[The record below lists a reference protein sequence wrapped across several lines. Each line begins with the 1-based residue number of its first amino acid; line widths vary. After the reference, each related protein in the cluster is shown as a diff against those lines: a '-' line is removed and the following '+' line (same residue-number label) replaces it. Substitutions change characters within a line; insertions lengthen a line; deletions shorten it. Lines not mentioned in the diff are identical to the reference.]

1 MQQRD
6 RKPRAAGPA
15 GVTGF
20 KRAALAALVLPA
32 VVGGF
37 MLQSAVSQNGRLF
50 EEVLTRVANFGVDAV
65 PPDSLYSLAARGLL
79 RRIGDPYAELYSP
92 EQLADFQRESLR
104 NGYGG
109 MGMLVELVRDTAT
122 VMKVYA
128 GTPAAGAGVR
138 VGDRIVEVDG
148 QKVTGLPLD
157 QVTSKL
163 LGPAGTTVHVVMARH
178 GQGAPV
184 RIEAQRALVHVPVVP
199 YALMLENGV
208 GYVPL
213 DRFSESSAQELADAV
228 RDLRE
233 RGAKSY
239 VIDLRGNGGGS
250 LDQSI
255 RISNVFLPRGAEVLR
270 VVYRNAPQEL
280 YRAEDKPIVTTEPV
294 VVMTDEGTAS
304 ASEIVAGSLQDH
316 DRAVVVG
323 SPSFGKGLVQDL
335 FPLDGGWALK
345 LTTGRWFTPSGRSI
359 QRPRKVLPDGSFA
372 PDDTMPPSDSAL
384 RARPVFHSDAGRPVY
399 GGGGITPDV
408 LVREDT
414 LNAAERALL
423 RALSTRPSASNQV
436 LSEYTLELMSGV
448 GRDFSVGGAWRDEV
462 FRRLQKDGVRVD
474 RPTFDAGATLLDR
487 MLEQRVSAL
496 AFGDSASFRRN
507 VPRDR
512 QLQTALEVLRG
523 ASTQAQALAKATQLA
538 HATAAAPA
546 VAATRPRGS
555 D

>member
-1 MQQRD
+1 MPERNTRRGGTQPRM
-6 RKPRAAGPA
+6 RGMRRAA
-15 GVTGF
+15 V
-20 KRAALAALVLPA
+20 AALVLPA

-37 MLQSAVSQNGRLF
+37 MLQSAVSENGRLF
-50 EEVLTRVANFGVDAV
+50 EEVLTRVASFGVDAV
-65 PPDSLYSLAARGLL
+65 PTDSLYALAARGLI

-122 VMKVYA
+122 VMKVYP
-128 GTPAAGAGVR
+128 GTPAAGAGVQ

-157 QVTSKL
+157 RVTARL
-163 LGPAGTTVHVVMARH
+163 LGPQGTTIHVVMARH
-178 GQGAPV
+178 GAPAPI

-199 YALMLENGV
+199 YALMMDDGV
-208 GYVPL
+208 GYVAL
-213 DRFSESSAQELADAV
+213 DRFSETSAQELADALQS
-228 RDLRE
+228 LRAK
-233 RGAKSY
+233 GARAY
-239 VIDLRGNGGGS
+239 VLDLRGNGGGS

-255 RISNVFLPRGAEVLR
+255 RISNLFLQPGKEVLR
-270 VVYRNAPQEL
+270 VVYRNAPNEV
-280 YRAEDKPIVTTEPV
+280 YRASQKPLLTGEPM

-359 QRPRKVLPDGSFA
+359 QRPRKVNPDGTFA
-372 PDDTMPPSDSAL
+372 PEDTLPPTDSAL

-399 GGGGITPDV
+399 GGGGISPDV
-408 LVREDT
+408 LIRDDT
-414 LNAAERALL
+414 LTTAERALL
-423 RALSTRPSASNQV
+423 RALSTRPNATNQV
-436 LSEYTLELMSGV
+436 LSEYTLELMRGV
-448 GRDFSVGGAWRDEV
+448 SRNFTVSSAWRDEV

-474 RPTFDAGATLLDR
+474 RATFDAGAPVLDR
-487 MLEQRVSAL
+487 MLEQRVSSL
-496 AFGDSASFRRN
+496 AFGDSASFRRSA
-507 VPRDR
+507 PRDAP
-512 QLQTALEVLRG
+512 LQTALSVLRG
-523 ASTQAQALAKATQLA
+523 AHTQSEALARAAGMARATP
-538 HATAAAPA
+538 APA
-546 VAATRPRGS
+546 VAARPQG
-555 D
+555 

>member
-1 MQQRD
+1 MHERNDRRD
-6 RKPRAAGPA
+6 GAPRMRGL
-15 GVTGF
+15 
-20 KRAALAALVLPA
+20 KRAATAALVLPA

-37 MLQSAVSQNGRLF
+37 MLQSTVSENGRLF
-50 EEVLTRVANFGVDAV
+50 EEVLTRVASFGVDGV
-65 PPDSLYSLAARGLL
+65 PPDSLYALAARGLL

-92 EQLADFQRESLR
+92 QQLADFQRENLR

-122 VMKVYA
+122 VMKVYP

-157 QVTSKL
+157 RVTARL
-163 LGPAGTTVHVVMARH
+163 LGPQGTTVRAVLVRH
-178 GQGAPV
+178 GEAQPL
-184 RIEAQRALVHVPVVP
+184 RIEARRALVHVPVVP
-199 YALMLENGV
+199 YALMLDDQV

-213 DRFSESSAQELADAV
+213 DRFSESSAEELATAL
-228 RDLRE
+228 RDLRA
-233 RGAKSY
+233 RGARAY
-239 VIDLRGNGGGS
+239 VVDLRGNGGGS

-255 RISNVFLPRGAEVLR
+255 RISNLFLQPGKEILR
-270 VVYRNAPQEL
+270 VVYRNAPQEV
-280 YRAEDKPIVTTEPV
+280 YGSTAKPLVTTEPV

-323 SPSFGKGLVQDL
+323 EPSFGKGLVQDL
-335 FPLDGGWALK
+335 FPLEGGWALK

-359 QRPRKVLPDGSFA
+359 QRPRKVNPDGSFA
-372 PDDTMPPSDSAL
+372 PEDTLPPSDSAL
-384 RARPVFHSDAGRPVY
+384 RARPVFHSDAGRPVF

-408 LVREDT
+408 VVKDDT
-414 LNAAERALL
+414 LTAAERTLL
-423 RALSTRPSASNQV
+423 RALSTRPTATNQV
-436 LSEYTLELMSGV
+436 LSEYTLELGRGV
-448 GRDFSVGGAWRDEV
+448 PRNFSVNAAWRDEV

-474 RPTFDAGATLLDR
+474 RATFDAGASLLDR

-507 VPRDR
+507 AGRDA
-512 QLQTALEVLRG
+512 QLQTALNVLRG
-523 ASTQAQALAKATQLA
+523 SHTQAEALARAATLA
-538 HATAAAPA
+538 RAVPAPA
-546 VAATRPRGS
+546 VATRPRG
-555 D
+555 

>member
-1 MQQRD
+1 MHERND
-6 RKPRAAGPA
+6 RRGGAPRMRGL
-15 GVTGF
+15 
-20 KRAALAALVLPA
+20 KRAATAALVLPA

-37 MLQSAVSQNGRLF
+37 MLQSAVSENGRLF
-50 EEVLTRVANFGVDAV
+50 EEVLTRVASFGVDGV
-65 PPDSLYSLAARGLL
+65 PPDSLYALAARGLL

-92 EQLADFQRESLR
+92 QQLADFQRENLR

-122 VMKVYA
+122 VMKVYP

-157 QVTSKL
+157 RVTARL
-163 LGPAGTTVHVVMARH
+163 LGPQGTTVRAVLVRH
-178 GQGAPV
+178 GEAQPL
-184 RIEAQRALVHVPVVP
+184 RIEARRALVHVPVVP
-199 YALMLENGV
+199 YALMLDDQV

-213 DRFSESSAQELADAV
+213 DRFSESSAEELATAL
-228 RDLRE
+228 RDLRA
-233 RGAKSY
+233 RGARAY
-239 VIDLRGNGGGS
+239 VVDLRGNGGGS

-255 RISNVFLPRGAEVLR
+255 RISNLFLQPGKEILR
-270 VVYRNAPQEL
+270 VVYRNAPQEV
-280 YRAEDKPIVTTEPV
+280 YGSTAKPLVTTEPV

-323 SPSFGKGLVQDL
+323 EPSFGKGLVQDL
-335 FPLDGGWALK
+335 FPLEGGWALK

-359 QRPRKVLPDGSFA
+359 QRPRKVNPDGSFA
-372 PDDTMPPSDSAL
+372 PEDTLPPSDSAL
-384 RARPVFHSDAGRPVY
+384 RARPVFHSDAGRPVF

-408 LVREDT
+408 VVKDDT
-414 LNAAERALL
+414 LTAAERTLL
-423 RALSTRPSASNQV
+423 RALSTRPTATNQV
-436 LSEYTLELMSGV
+436 LSEYTLELGRGV
-448 GRDFSVGGAWRDEV
+448 PRNFSVNAAWRDEV

-474 RPTFDAGATLLDR
+474 RATFDAGASLLDR

-507 VPRDR
+507 AGRDA
-512 QLQTALEVLRG
+512 QLQTALNVLRG
-523 ASTQAQALAKATQLA
+523 SHTQAEALARAATLA
-538 HATAAAPA
+538 RAVPAPA
-546 VAATRPRGS
+546 VAARPRG
-555 D
+555 

>member
-1 MQQRD
+1 M
-6 RKPRAAGPA
+6 
-15 GVTGF
+15 
-20 KRAALAALVLPA
+20 KRAAVAALVLPA

-37 MLQSAVSQNGRLF
+37 MLQSAVSENGRLF
-50 EEVLTRVANFGVDAV
+50 EEVLTRVASYGVDAV
-65 PPDSLYSLAARGLL
+65 PPDSLYALAARGLV

-92 EQLADFQRESLR
+92 QQLADFQRESLR

-122 VMKVYA
+122 VMKVYPA
-128 GTPAAGAGVR
+128 TPALGAGVQ

-148 QKVTGLPLD
+148 EKVTGIPLD
-157 QVTSKL
+157 RVTARL
-163 LGPAGTTVHVVMARH
+163 LGPEGTTVHATLVRH
-178 GQGAPV
+178 GQAEPV
-184 RIEAQRALVHVPVVP
+184 RVEARRAVVHIPVVP
-199 YALMLENGV
+199 YALMLDGQV

-213 DRFSESSAQELADAV
+213 DRFSESSAQELATAV
-228 RDLRE
+228 ESLRD
-233 RGAKSY
+233 RGAKAY
-239 VIDLRGNGGGS
+239 VVDLRGNGGGS

-255 RISNVFLPRGAEVLR
+255 RISNLFLQPGKEVLR
-270 VVYRNAPQEL
+270 VVYRNAPQEV
-280 YRAEDKPIVTTEPV
+280 YRASQPPLVTNEPM

-335 FPLDGGWALK
+335 FPLEGGWALK

-359 QRPRKVLPDGSFA
+359 QRPRKVNPDGSFA
-372 PDDTMPPSDSAL
+372 PEDTLPPTDSAL
-384 RARPVFHSDAGRPVY
+384 RARPVFHSDAGRPVF

-414 LNAAERALL
+414 LSASERTLL
-423 RALSTRPSASNQV
+423 RALSTRPTATNQV
-436 LSEYTLELMSGV
+436 LSEYTLEIGRGV
-448 GRDFSVGGAWRDEV
+448 PRNFSVNAAWRDEV

-474 RPTFDAGATLLDR
+474 RATFDAGASLLDR

-507 VPRDR
+507 AGRDA
-512 QLQTALEVLRG
+512 QLQTALNVLRG
-523 ASTQAQALAKATQLA
+523 AHTQAEALARAATLSR
-538 HATAAAPA
+538 AAPTPV
-546 VAATRPRGS
+546 VAARPQG
-555 D
+555 

>member
-1 MQQRD
+1 MPERNT
-6 RKPRAAGPA
+6 RRGGTPPRMRGIRRAAA
-15 GVTGF
+15 
-20 KRAALAALVLPA
+20 AALVLPA

-37 MLQSAVSQNGRLF
+37 MLQSAVSGNGRLF
-50 EEVLTRVANFGVDAV
+50 EEVLTRVASYGVDAV
-65 PPDSLYSLAARGLL
+65 PQDSLYALAARGLI

-122 VMKVYA
+122 VMKVYP

-157 QVTSKL
+157 RVTAKL
-163 LGPAGTTVHVVMARH
+163 LGPQGTTLRAVLVRH
-178 GQGAPV
+178 GEPAPV

-199 YALMLENGV
+199 YALMLDDHV

-213 DRFSESSAQELADAV
+213 DRFSESSAQELADALQ
-228 RDLRE
+228 DLRE
-233 RGAKSY
+233 RGARAY

-255 RISNVFLPRGAEVLR
+255 RISNLFLQPGKEVLR
-270 VVYRNAPQEL
+270 VVYRNAPNEV
-280 YRAEDKPIVTTEPV
+280 YRASQKPLVATEPV

-335 FPLDGGWALK
+335 FPLEGGWALK

-359 QRPRKVLPDGSFA
+359 QRPRKVNPDGTFA
-372 PDDTMPPSDSAL
+372 PEDTLPPTDSAL

-399 GGGGITPDV
+399 GGGGISPDV
-408 LVREDT
+408 LMRDDT
-414 LNAAERALL
+414 LTTAERALL
-423 RALSTRPSASNQV
+423 RAFSARPNAVNQV
-436 LSEYTLELMSGV
+436 LSEYTLELGRGV
-448 GRDFSVGGAWRDEV
+448 QRNFSVSSAWRDEV
-462 FRRLQKDGVRVD
+462 YRRLQKDSVRVD
-474 RPTFDAGATLLDR
+474 RATFDAGASILDR
-487 MLEQRVSAL
+487 MLEQRVSSL

-507 VPRDR
+507 TGRD
-512 QLQTALEVLRG
+512 QPLQTALSVLRG
-523 ASTQAQALAKATQLA
+523 VHTQAEALARASSMA
-538 HATAAAPA
+538 RAAPA
-546 VAATRPRGS
+546 PVVAARPQG
-555 D
+555 

>member
-1 MQQRD
+1 MRGI
-6 RKPRAAGPA
+6 RRAAA
-15 GVTGF
+15 
-20 KRAALAALVLPA
+20 AALVLPA

-37 MLQSAVSQNGRLF
+37 MLQSAVSGNGRLF
-50 EEVLTRVANFGVDAV
+50 EEVLTRVASYGVDAV
-65 PPDSLYSLAARGLL
+65 PADSLYALAARGLI

-109 MGMLVELVRDTAT
+109 LGMLVELVRDTAT
-122 VMKVYA
+122 VMKVYP

-157 QVTSKL
+157 RVTAKL
-163 LGPAGTTVHVVMARH
+163 LGPQGTTVHAVLVRR
-178 GQGAPV
+178 GEPAPV
-184 RIEAQRALVHVPVVP
+184 RIEAQRAVVHVPVVP
-199 YALMLENGV
+199 YALMLDDHV

-213 DRFSESSAQELADAV
+213 DRFSESSAQELAGALQE
-228 RDLRE
+228 LRE
-233 RGAKSY
+233 RGAQAY

-255 RISNVFLPRGAEVLR
+255 RISNLFLQPGKEVLR
-270 VVYRNAPQEL
+270 VVYRNAPNEV
-280 YRAEDKPIVTTEPV
+280 YRASQKPLIASEPV

-335 FPLDGGWALK
+335 FPLEGGWALK

-359 QRPRKVLPDGSFA
+359 QRPRKVNPDGTFA
-372 PDDTMPPSDSAL
+372 PEDTLPPTDSAL

-399 GGGGITPDV
+399 GGGGISPDV
-408 LVREDT
+408 LMRDDT
-414 LNAAERALL
+414 LTTAERALL
-423 RALSTRPSASNQV
+423 RALSARPNAVNQV
-436 LSEYTLELMSGV
+436 LSEYTLELGRGV
-448 GRDFSVGGAWRDEV
+448 QRNFSVSSAWRDEV
-462 FRRLQKDGVRVD
+462 YRRLQKDGVRVD
-474 RPTFDAGATLLDR
+474 RATFDAGATILDR
-487 MLEQRVSAL
+487 MLEQRVSSL

-507 VPRDR
+507 AGRD
-512 QLQTALEVLRG
+512 QPLQTALSVLRG
-523 ASTQAQALAKATQLA
+523 VHTQAEALARASSMA
-538 HATAAAPA
+538 RAAPA
-546 VAATRPRGS
+546 PVVAARPQG
-555 D
+555 